1 MKHVFLSVLLT
12 LTSALG
18 AQTLDRVYR
27 CGNEYTNKPADPKA
41 CKLIEGGSVSVIPG
55 TKVQTSPV
63 STSSAPRA
71 SGSAGQKVDANDQ
84 RTRDS
89 DARAVLEA
97 ELKKAEARLAGLK
110 AEYKDGQPDKL
121 GPESS
126 NYQKYLDRTADL
138 KASVARTESDIAGI
152 RRELGRA
159 PAPSATAA
167 K

>member
-18 AQTLDRVYR
+18 AQTLDRIYR

-41 CKLIEGGSVSVIPG
+41 CKLIEGNNVSVVPG
-55 TKVQTSPV
+55 TKVQT
-63 STSSAPRA
+63 TSSASAPRA

-84 RTRDS
+84 RARDS
-89 DARAVLEA
+89 DARAVLEG

-121 GPESS
+121 GPETS

-138 KASVARTESDIAGI
+138 KASIARTESDIAGI

-159 PAPSATAA
+159 PAPSASAA